1 MLPSGPKSVL
11 AITRTLKSFCTLP
24 MISTAWLSWR
34 CESCKAECGVSIR
47 SLVKG
52 RPFNSSFFARTCDQG
67 VKVATYAVQEDAD
80 LAACVDSRLFA
91 AQLADFAEDADG
103 LVGELLEV
111 GSGDAG
117 GCFGHCG
124 CVCCMLLQSVQYCD
138 VFLLVEVVVHAWEA
152 TRGKTCRVESLRVG
166 LGAKAREWRMN
177 IG

>member
-1 MLPSGPKSVL
+1 MSPGSVALAFIGSKVCLSFASSSSSEGISLRVKKGPV
-11 AITRTLKSFCTLP
+11 
-24 MISTAWLSWR
+24 
-34 CESCKAECGVSIR
+34 
-47 SLVKG
+47 
-52 RPFNSSFFARTCDQG
+52 
-67 VKVATYAVQEDAD
+67 TYAVQKDVD
-80 LAACVDSRLFA
+80 LAACVDGRLFA

-124 CVCCMLLQSVQYCD
+124 CVCCMLLQSVQDCD
-138 VFLLVEVVVHAWEA
+138 VFLLVEVVHAWEA